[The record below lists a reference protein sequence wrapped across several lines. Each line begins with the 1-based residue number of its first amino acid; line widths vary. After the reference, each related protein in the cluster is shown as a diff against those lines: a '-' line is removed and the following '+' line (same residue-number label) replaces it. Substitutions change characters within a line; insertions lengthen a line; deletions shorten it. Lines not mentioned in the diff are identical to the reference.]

1 MTSDIKLT
9 DTSVILEGSTTV
21 LQSGNVRIPVDAQGY
36 PGMLRIEFDGAAA
49 HAGRLLLAPAWLG
62 RAIMACNVETV
73 QLQSPKVPPAARAA
87 LSHSQADELVLNDG
101 KHYAGGVSIHG
112 AAKLEDVTVKG
123 AARFE
128 KTVTAPD
135 GIVAGGVTIAVPATP
150 ALQPGPSVA
159 GSRTSMEISSSTIRV
174 TTSHVGMMG
183 HQPAP
188 DVLDLVAE
196 IRSLRDRVAALEK
209 KAGVPVPA

>member
-36 PGMLRIEFDGAAA
+36 PGMLRIEFDGVEA

-62 RAIMACNVETV
+62 RAMMVCNVETV

-112 AAKLEDVTVKG
+112 AAKLEDMTVKG

-128 KTVTAPD
+128 KTVAAPD

-150 ALQPGPSVA
+150 ALQPGPVA
-159 GSRTSMEISSSTIRV
+159 RSHTSMEINSSTIRV
-174 TTSHVGMMG
+174 TTTHVGMIG